1 MMTEIILGLLIATPI
16 ILIVSYFVAGFAFF
30 MIDALNI
37 EWNFITRHFVTD
49 DRIDSSETYIKV
61 FVFMALG
68 QNYLTLT
75 PSILQSSLMSLMI
88 RA

>member
-61 FVFMALG
+61 FVFIIM
-68 QNYLTLT
+68 T
-75 PSILQSSLMSLMI
+75 ILQYYILYFALCISYMLWEV
-88 RA
+88 